1 MQENQRI
8 TRFAVTDYRDIRKI
22 FGIKE
27 RNRRHHIYVIGKT
40 GTGKSTLIQNM
51 AVSDI
56 YAGNG
61 LAVIDPHGDLAEGI
75 LDCVPENR
83 MEDVIYFNPADSEYP
98 IAFNPLENVPSDQR
112 HLVASKLISVFKK
125 IWHEFW
131 GPRLEHI
138 LRHAVL
144 TLMEYPDGTLLDIP
158 RLLTDKDFRQ
168 AIIPQIKHQQVREF
182 WFTEFE
188 KYSTWFRSEAVS
200 PILNKVGQFLTSDL
214 LRNIVGQSGNA
225 LNLRQAMDEGKI
237 FIVNLA
243 KGKIG
248 EDNASL
254 LGALLVAEIYLAALS
269 RADQPEKERHS
280 FYLYVDEFHNFITL
294 SFADILSE
302 ARKYGLSLVLAHQYL
317 DQLDEKIRAAV
328 FGNVGT
334 MITFRVG
341 SEDAKYLVG
350 EFGPVFDESDLT
362 KLENHHIYLKLM
374 IDGVTSKPF
383 SAVTL
388 PMPDVDVSYRE
399 KIIEKSR
406 RRYTKKR
413 EDVEQEIM
421 TARFRP
427 TGAPEKPRQGRMF

>member
-1 MQENQRI
+1 MEEQQRI
-8 TRFAVTDYRDIRKI
+8 TRFAVTDYRDIRKL

-27 RNRRHHIYVIGKT
+27 RNRRHHIYVVGKT
-40 GTGKSTLIQNM
+40 GTGKSTLIHNM

-56 YAGNG
+56 YAGCG
-61 LAVIDPHGDLAEGI
+61 MAVIDPHGDLAEGI
-75 LDCVPENR
+75 MDCIPESR
-83 MEDVIYFNPADSEYP
+83 IADVIYFNPADSEYP
-98 IAFNPLENVPSDQR
+98 VAFNPLENVPADQR

-168 AIIPQIKHQQVREF
+168 AILPYIKHQQVREF

-200 PILNKVGQFLTSDL
+200 PILNKVGLFLTSDL
-214 LRNIVGQSGNA
+214 LRNIVGQKKNA
-225 LNLRQAMDEGKI
+225 FNLRQAMDEGKI
-237 FIVNLA
+237 LIVNLA

-254 LGALLVAEIYLAALS
+254 LGSLLVAEIYLSALS
-269 RADQPEKERHS
+269 RADMPEKGRQS
-280 FYLYVDEFHNFITL
+280 FYLYVDEFHNFMTL

-317 DQLDEKIRAAV
+317 EQLDEKIRAAV

-334 MITFRVG
+334 IITFRVG
-341 SEDAKYLVG
+341 NEDAKYLVG
-350 EFGPVFDESDLT
+350 EFGPVFDEHDLSN
-362 KLENHHIYLKLM
+362 LENYHIYLKLM

-388 PMPDVDVSYRE
+388 PSPDVDVSHRE
-399 KIIEKSR
+399 KIVELSR
-406 RRYTKKR
+406 ARFAKKR
-413 EDVEQEIM
+413 EDIEKAIM
-421 TARFRP
+421 AARFRP
-427 TGAPEKPRQGRMF
+427 PAEPEKPRQSRLL

>member
-1 MQENQRI
+1 MEEQQPI
-8 TRFAVTDYRDIRKI
+8 TKLAITDYRDIRKV
-22 FGIKE
+22 FGIKQ

-51 AVSDI
+51 AISDI
-56 YAGNG
+56 YSGYG

-75 LDCVPENR
+75 LDCVPKSR
-83 MEDVIYFNPADSEYP
+83 IDDVIYFNPADSEYP
-98 IAFNPLENVPSDQR
+98 VAFNPLENVPSSQR

-158 RLLTDKDFRQ
+158 RLLTDKEFRL
-168 AIIPQIKHQQVREF
+168 AILPQIKHQQVREF
-182 WFTEFE
+182 WYTEFE
-188 KYSTWFRSEAVS
+188 KYSAWFRSEAVS

-214 LRNIVGQSGNA
+214 LRNIVGQKTNA
-225 LNLRQAMDEGKI
+225 INLRQAMDEGKI
-237 FIVNLA
+237 LIVNLA

-254 LGALLVAEIYLAALS
+254 LGSLVVAEIYLSALS
-269 RADQPEKERHS
+269 RADQPEKGRQS
-280 FYLYVDEFHNFITL
+280 FYLYVDEFHNFMTL

-317 DQLDEKIRAAV
+317 EQLGEKIRAAV

-334 MITFRVG
+334 IITFRIG
-341 SEDAKYLVG
+341 SEDAKILVG
-350 EFGPVFDESDLT
+350 EFGPVFDEYDLSN
-362 KLENHHIYLKLM
+362 LENHHIYLKLM

-388 PMPDVDVSYRE
+388 PMPDVDVSHRE
-399 KIIEKSR
+399 KIIENSR
-406 RRYTKKR
+406 RRYAKKKG
-413 EDVEQEIM
+413 DVEKALLIARYRPM
-421 TARFRP
+421 TPSRTSRDRLF
-427 TGAPEKPRQGRMF
+427 

>member
-1 MQENQRI
+1 MEEQQRI
-8 TRFAVTDYRDIRKI
+8 TRFAVTDYRDIRKL

-40 GTGKSTLIQNM
+40 GTGKSTLIHNM

-56 YAGNG
+56 YAGCG
-61 LAVIDPHGDLAEGI
+61 MAVIDPHGDLAEGI
-75 LDCVPENR
+75 MDCIPESR
-83 MEDVIYFNPADSEYP
+83 IADVIYFNPADSEYP
-98 IAFNPLENVPSDQR
+98 VAFNPLENVPADQR

-168 AIIPQIKHQQVREF
+168 AILPYIKHQQVREF

-200 PILNKVGQFLTSDL
+200 PILNKVGLFLTSDL
-214 LRNIVGQSGNA
+214 LRNIVGQKKNA
-225 LNLRQAMDEGKI
+225 FNLRQAMDEGKI
-237 FIVNLA
+237 LIVNLA

-254 LGALLVAEIYLAALS
+254 LGSLLVAEIYLSALS
-269 RADQPEKERHS
+269 RADMPEKGRQS
-280 FYLYVDEFHNFITL
+280 FYLYVDEFHNFMTL

-317 DQLDEKIRAAV
+317 EQLDEKIRAAV

-334 MITFRVG
+334 IITFRVG
-341 SEDAKYLVG
+341 NEDAKYLVG
-350 EFGPVFDESDLT
+350 EFGPVFDEHDLSN
-362 KLENHHIYLKLM
+362 LENHHIYLKLM

-388 PMPDVDVSYRE
+388 PSPDVDVSHRE
-399 KIIEKSR
+399 KIVELSR
-406 RRYTKKR
+406 GRFAKKR
-413 EDVEQEIM
+413 EDIEKAIM
-421 TARFRP
+421 AARYSP
-427 TGAPEKPRQGRMF
+427 AVSPEKPRQSRLL

>member
-8 TRFAVTDYRDIRKI
+8 TRFAITDYRDIRKV

-27 RNRRHHIYVIGKT
+27 RNRRHHIYVVGKT
-40 GTGKSTLIQNM
+40 GTGKSTLIHNM

-56 YAGNG
+56 YSGCG
-61 LAVIDPHGDLAEGI
+61 LAVVDPHGDLAEGI
-75 LDCVPENR
+75 LDCVPANR
-83 MEDVIYFNPADSEYP
+83 IDDVIYFNPADSEYP
-98 IAFNPLENVPSDQR
+98 FAFNPLENVPAEQR

-168 AIIPQIKHQQVREF
+168 AILPQIKHQQVREF

-188 KYSTWFRSEAVS
+188 KYSAWFRSEAVS

-214 LRNIVGQSGNA
+214 LRNIVGQKTNTF
-225 LNLRQAMDEGKI
+225 NLRQAMDEGKI
-237 FIVNLA
+237 LIVNLA

-248 EDNASL
+248 EDNAAL
-254 LGALLVAEIYLAALS
+254 LGSLLVAEIYLAALS
-269 RADQPEKERHS
+269 RADMPEKGRQS
-280 FYLYVDEFHNFITL
+280 FYLYVDEFHNFMTL

-334 MITFRVG
+334 IITFRVG
-341 SEDAKYLVG
+341 NEDAKYLVG
-350 EFGPVFDESDLT
+350 EFGPVFDEHDLSN
-362 KLENHHIYLKLM
+362 LENHHIYLKLM

-388 PMPDVDVSYRE
+388 PAPEVDVSHRE
-399 KIIEKSR
+399 KIVEMSR
-406 RRYTKKR
+406 RLFAKKR
-413 EDVEQEIM
+413 EDIENAIL
-421 TARFRP
+421 TARYRP
-427 TGAPEKPRQGRMF
+427 TAEPEKPRQSRLL